1 MGFTSRLVRRLGA
14 TAAAAALAAMLSVS
28 TAAAQERV
36 RWGVPIAFGSN
47 LTALGDT
54 LPWVADRLRAM
65 SGGRIDLRVQEPGTV
80 IPALGVFDAVSEGKV
95 DAGYSWMGYEI
106 GKIPASALYGATPFG
121 MEALE
126 FSAWYWFHGGKELLE
141 RIYARHNV
149 VPIFC
154 GAISPEG
161 AGWFRQQITSLDQ
174 VRGLRF
180 RAAGLGGRIWERVG
194 ASVQLI
200 PGPELYQALERGVLD
215 GTEFSLPTVDEQLG
229 FHRVAKFLHLP
240 GWHQPTTNQFLYVN
254 KRVWD
259 GLQDTTRAM
268 IETACQAGVAYAM
281 ARAEALQGAALKR
294 FAEQGV
300 TVAQLP
306 KDVLE
311 RLQAATKEV
320 LDEQAARDADF
331 RAVLESMRRF
341 QAEHASWK
349 QLGYLPRDWPLTR

>member
-1 MGFTSRLVRRLGA
+1 MRTSLRTTLTGLLAGAALGLAA
-14 TAAAAALAAMLSVS
+14 TAP
-28 TAAAQERV
+28 AAAQERI

-54 LPWVADRLRAM
+54 LPYVAQQLNRM
-65 SGGRIDLRVQEPGTV
+65 SGGRINFVVQEPGTV

-121 MEALE
+121 MEALQ
-126 FSAWYWFHGGKELLE
+126 FSAWYWFHGGRDLLVN
-141 RIYARHNV
+141 IYARHNV

-161 AGWFRQQITSLDQ
+161 AGWFRQQISSLDQ

-215 GTEFSLPTVDEQLG
+215 GTEFSLPTVDKQLG
-229 FHRVAKFLHLP
+229 FQRVARFLHLP

-259 GLQDTTRAM
+259 GLQEPTRAM
-268 IETACQAGVAYAM
+268 IEIACQAGVAFAM
-281 ARAEALQGAALKR
+281 ARAEALQGAVIEEFR
-294 FAEQGV
+294 REGV
-300 TVAQLP
+300 TVARLP
-306 KDVLE
+306 EDVLK
-311 RLQAATKEV
+311 RLQEATNAV

-331 RAVLESMRRF
+331 KTVLESMRRF
-341 QAEHASWK
+341 QAENKAWNE
-349 QLGYLPRDWPLTR
+349 LGYLPRNWPVR

>member
-1 MGFTSRLVRRLGA
+1 MVRL
-14 TAAAAALAAMLSVS
+14 S
-28 TAAAQERV
+28 TAARALGAAAIVAAGLAATPAQAQERV

-54 LPWVADRLRAM
+54 LPYVAQQLNRM
-65 SGGRIDLRVQEPGTV
+65 SGGRIQFIVQEPGTV

-106 GKIPASALYGATPFG
+106 GKIPASALFGATPFG

-126 FSAWYWFHGGKELLE
+126 FSAWYWFHGGKDLLTQ
-141 RIYARHNV
+141 IYARHNV

-154 GAISPEG
+154 GAIAPEG

-229 FHRVAKFLHLP
+229 FQRVAKFLHLP

-254 KRVWD
+254 KAAWD
-259 GLQDTTRAM
+259 RLQEPTKAM
-268 IETACQAGVAYAM
+268 IETACQAGVAFAM
-281 ARAEALQGAALKR
+281 ARAEALQGAVLAKFR
-294 FAEQGV
+294 AEGV
-300 TVAQLP
+300 TVARLP
-306 KDVLE
+306 EDVLK
-311 RLQAATKEV
+311 RLQEATNAV
-320 LDEQAARDADF
+320 FDEQAARDADF
-331 RAVLESMRRF
+331 KTVLDSMRKF
-341 QAEHASWK
+341 QAEHQAWK
-349 QLGYLPRDWPLTR
+349 QLGYLPRDWPIR

>member
-1 MGFTSRLVRRLGA
+1 MALLNRLARRAALG
-14 TAAAAALAAMLSVS
+14 AAAATIALGLGAGE
-28 TAAAQERV
+28 AAAQERV

-95 DAGYSWMGYEI
+95 DAGYTWMGYEI
-106 GKIPASALYGATPFG
+106 GKVPASALYGATPFG
-121 MEALE
+121 FESMEFA
-126 FSAWYWFHGGKELLE
+126 AWYWFHGGKDLLLK
-141 RIYARHNV
+141 IYERHNV

-154 GAISPEG
+154 GTISPEG
-161 AGWFRQQITSLDQ
+161 AGWFRAQITSLDQ

-194 ASVQLI
+194 ASVQLL

-229 FHRVAKFLHLP
+229 FQRVAKFYHLP
-240 GWHQPTTNQFLYVN
+240 GWHQPSTNQFLYVN
-254 KRVWD
+254 KAIWD
-259 GLQDTTRAM
+259 KLQDPTKAL
-268 IETACQAGVAYAM
+268 IETACYAGVSYSI
-281 ARAEALQGAALKR
+281 ARAEALQGAVLKR
-294 FAEQGV
+294 FRDQGV

-306 KDVLE
+306 EDVLK
-311 RLQAATKEV
+311 RLQQATREV

-331 RAVLESMRRF
+331 KTVLESMRRF
-341 QAEHASWK
+341 QAEHQPWK
-349 QLGYLPRDWPLTR
+349 HLGYLPRNWPATQ

>member
-1 MGFTSRLVRRLGA
+1 MALLDRLGRRVA
-14 TAAAAALAAMLSVS
+14 LSAAAATIALGLGLGE
-28 TAAAQERV
+28 AAAQERV

-95 DAGYSWMGYEI
+95 DAGYTWMGYEI
-106 GKIPASALYGATPFG
+106 GKIPASALFGATPFG
-121 MEALE
+121 MDALE
-126 FSAWYWFHGGKELLE
+126 FSAWYWFHGGKELLL
-141 RIYARHNV
+141 RIYAPHNV

-161 AGWFRQQITSLDQ
+161 AGWFRFQITSLDQ

-200 PGPELYQALERGVLD
+200 PGPELYPALERGVLD

-229 FHRVAKFLHLP
+229 FHRVARFLHLP

-259 GLQDTTRAM
+259 GLQDATRAM

-281 ARAEALQGAALKR
+281 ARAEALQGAVLKR
-294 FAEQGV
+294 FRDQGV
-300 TVAQLP
+300 TVSQLP
-306 KDVLE
+306 ADVLK
-311 RLQAATKEV
+311 RLQAATTEV

-341 QAEHASWK
+341 QAEHRPWRE
-349 QLGYLPRDWPLTR
+349 LGYLPRNWPLTP

>member
-1 MGFTSRLVRRLGA
+1 MLRLSVAARALGA
-14 TAAAAALAAMLSVS
+14 AAIVAAGLAS
-28 TAAAQERV
+28 TPASAQERV

-54 LPWVADRLRAM
+54 LPFVAQQLNRM
-65 SGGRIDLRVQEPGTV
+65 SGGRINLIVQEPGTV

-95 DAGYSWMGYEI
+95 DAGYSWMGY
-106 GKIPASALYGATPFG
+106 TQ
-121 MEALE
+121 
-126 FSAWYWFHGGKELLE
+126 
-141 RIYARHNV
+141 IYARHNV

-154 GAISPEG
+154 GAIAPEG
-161 AGWFRQQITSLDQ
+161 AGWFRQQISSLDQ

-229 FHRVAKFLHLP
+229 FQRVAKFLHLP

-254 KRVWD
+254 KGVWD
-259 GLQDTTRAM
+259 RLQEPTKAM

-281 ARAEALQGAALKR
+281 ARAEALQGAVLAKFR
-294 FAEQGV
+294 AEGV
-300 TVAQLP
+300 TVARLP
-306 KDVLE
+306 EDVLK
-311 RLQAATKEV
+311 RLQEATNAV

-331 RAVLESMRRF
+331 KAVLDSMRKF
-341 QAEHASWK
+341 QSEHQAWK
-349 QLGYLPRDWPLTR
+349 QLGYLPRDWPIR

>member
-1 MGFTSRLVRRLGA
+1 MNSIFRAARAFGA
-14 TAAAAALAAMLSVS
+14 AVILAAGLAV
-28 TAAAQERV
+28 TPADAQERV

-54 LPWVADRLRAM
+54 LPYVAQLLNRM
-65 SGGRIDLRVQEPGTV
+65 SGGRIQFIVQEPGTV

-95 DAGYSWMGYEI
+95 EAGYTWMGYEI
-106 GKIPASALYGATPFG
+106 GKVPASALYGATPFG

-126 FSAWYWFHGGKELLE
+126 FSAWYWFHGGKDMLLE
-141 RIYARHNV
+141 IYARHNV

-161 AGWFRQQITSLDQ
+161 AGWFRQQVSSLDQ

-215 GTEFSLPTVDEQLG
+215 GTEFSLPSVDEQLG
-229 FHRVAKFLHLP
+229 FPRVAKFLHLP

-254 KRVWD
+254 KAAWD
-259 GLQDTTRAM
+259 RLQEPTKAM

-281 ARAEALQGAALKR
+281 ARAEALQGAVLAKLR
-294 FAEQGV
+294 AEGV
-300 TVAQLP
+300 TVARLP
-306 KDVLE
+306 DDVLRE
-311 RLQAATKEV
+311 LQAKTNEV
-320 LDEQAARDADF
+320 LNEQAARDADF
-331 RAVLESMRRF
+331 KRVLDSMRRF
-341 QAEHASWK
+341 RAEHKAWK
-349 QLGYLPRDWPLTR
+349 ELGYLPRDWPLQ

>member
-1 MGFTSRLVRRLGA
+1 MNSISRAARGFG
-14 TAAAAALAAMLSVS
+14 AAAILAAGL
-28 TAAAQERV
+28 AATPADAQERV

-54 LPWVADRLRAM
+54 LPYVAQQLNRM
-65 SGGRIDLRVQEPGTV
+65 SGGRIQFIVQEPGTV

-95 DAGYSWMGYEI
+95 EAGYTWMGYEI
-106 GKIPASALYGATPFG
+106 GKVPASALYGATPFG

-126 FSAWYWFHGGKELLE
+126 FSAWYWFHGGKDMLME
-141 RIYARHNV
+141 IYARHNI

-161 AGWFRQQITSLDQ
+161 AGWFRQQISSLDQ

-180 RAAGLGGRIWERVG
+180 RAAGLGGRIWERSG

-229 FHRVAKFLHLP
+229 FQRVAKFLHLP

-254 KRVWD
+254 KAAWD
-259 GLQDTTRAM
+259 RLQEPTKAM

-281 ARAEALQGAALKR
+281 ARAEALQGAVLAKFR
-294 FAEQGV
+294 AEGI
-300 TVAQLP
+300 TVARLP
-306 KDVLE
+306 EGVLRE
-311 RLQAATKEV
+311 LQVKTNEV
-320 LDEQAARDADF
+320 LNEQAARDADF
-331 RAVLESMRRF
+331 KRVLDSMRRF
-341 QAEHASWK
+341 QAEHKAWK
-349 QLGYLPRDWPLTR
+349 ELGYLPRDWPLQ